1 MLYKKSTLIIAE
13 RDVDFLYN
21 DEVFPLIDLRNLD
34 ESKIEEELI
43 KYLYNYI
50 VILSP
55 NEDIMHL
62 LNMSKLPYTEIYIQ
76 DSNEYNK
83 TLERFSMNV
92 VFIITKKTFSI
103 LNYLHRF
110 QEYSEFVSGYNYG
123 AFIQKHRQE

>member
-50 VILSP
+50 VQNP
-55 NEDIMHL
+55 FQFDIIHYCF
-62 LNMSKLPYTEIYIQ
+62 NKYTNYQ
-76 DSNEYNK
+76 
-83 TLERFSMNV
+83 T
-92 VFIITKKTFSI
+92 FIILPLFYI
-103 LNYLHRF
+103 P
-110 QEYSEFVSGYNYG
+110 
-123 AFIQKHRQE
+123 QKSVELSHTL